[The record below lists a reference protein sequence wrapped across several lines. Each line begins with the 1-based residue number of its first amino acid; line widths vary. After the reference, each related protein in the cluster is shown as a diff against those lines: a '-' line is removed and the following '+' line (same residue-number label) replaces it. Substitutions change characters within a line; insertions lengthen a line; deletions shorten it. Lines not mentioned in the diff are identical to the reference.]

1 MEFRPVGRKAEE
13 SRVESQCGEN
23 VARGTGSLRASPST
37 LTEAGPYLTGG
48 KDARKGDA
56 HAPERRGCK
65 RSREKGLQTLKRRR
79 NGEEHVQA
87 LCALGNH
94 LKRGDGESE
103 GGKGDRV
110 MKVIG
115 ILVVLGCYGE

>member
-1 MEFRPVGRKAEE
+1 MHTLQREGDAHAPERRGCTR
-13 SRVESQCGEN
+13 SREKGMH
-23 VARGTGSLRASPST
+23 T
-37 LTEAGPYLTGG
+37 LKRE
-48 KDARKGDA
+48 GDA

-103 GGKGDRV
+103 GGKGDRG
-110 MKVIG
+110 VI
-115 ILVVLGCYGE
+115 YMA